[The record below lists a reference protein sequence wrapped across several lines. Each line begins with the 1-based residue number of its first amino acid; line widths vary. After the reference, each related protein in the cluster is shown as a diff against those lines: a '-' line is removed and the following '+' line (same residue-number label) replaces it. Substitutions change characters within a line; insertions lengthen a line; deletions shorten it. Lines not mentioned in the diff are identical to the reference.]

1 MGNADF
7 HPNTRQNSRYYCVDR
22 QRKRLKPLD
31 KPQGYIDAMCK
42 DNLGWQMRY
51 SVKSLEDL
59 LVKNGTPHVLQLGLE
74 GSEKSD
80 LTCAAMGIGRTKY
93 CELREAM

>member
-1 MGNADF
+1 MGNTDPR
-7 HPNTRQNSRYYCVDR
+7 PNNRQSSRHYGVDR
-22 QRKRLKPLD
+22 QRKRLKLLD

-51 SVKSLEDL
+51 SIKSLEGL
-59 LVKNGTPHVLQLGLE
+59 LVKNGTPHVLQLELE

-80 LTCAAMGIGRTKY
+80 LACTAMGVGRAK
-93 CELREAM
+93 CRELREAM